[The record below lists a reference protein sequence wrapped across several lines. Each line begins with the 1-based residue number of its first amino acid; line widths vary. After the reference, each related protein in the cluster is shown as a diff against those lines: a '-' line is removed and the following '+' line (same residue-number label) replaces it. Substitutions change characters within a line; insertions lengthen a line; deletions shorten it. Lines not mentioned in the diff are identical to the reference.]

1 MAINP
6 VRGVKNQNRRFF
18 MTENE
23 KQKVAIFR
31 FSVIH
36 EFVGGAKLS
45 RREKRRLLKEKCA
58 RKWDIPF
65 SDRTR
70 ISRSAIVRWIRLYN
84 DSGGQLESLY
94 PKDRSD
100 NGKSRAID
108 KETGLNLIHLRR
120 EMPNATVPV
129 LIHTMNERGLSAP
142 GKDLKPTTVYRFLH
156 AQNLMKPPEGQKQD
170 RRKFEAEL
178 PNDIWQSDVMHGPMV
193 TVGER
198 KRKSYLI
205 AFIDDHSRLIPYA
218 RFYLSEK
225 LNSFLDAFEKAL
237 LKRGLPRKL
246 YVDNGPAYRS
256 KHLEHITASLG
267 IALIHA
273 RPYKP
278 EGKGKVERFFRTVR
292 MQFLAEVG
300 HMSLDE
306 LNGAFGL
313 WIREVYHQRVHSG
326 TGKKPLDRFTSRMEC
341 LRACPDDLK
350 DHFRMI
356 ARRRVAKDRTLTL
369 DGNLFEAPVKLIGQ
383 RVDLLYHKDSPK
395 SVEVRWQQKSYGYL
409 TPVDL
414 KINCKVKRDK
424 NRHTQISPE
433 RHEPSG
439 GKVWET

>member
-1 MAINP
+1 M
-6 VRGVKNQNRRFF
+6 
-18 MTENE
+18 MENE
-23 KQKVAIFR
+23 KQRVSIFR

-36 EFVGGAKLS
+36 EFVGGAALS
-45 RREKRRLLKEKCA
+45 RRERRRLLKEKCA

-70 ISRSAIVRWIRLYN
+70 ISRSAILRWIRLYN
-84 DSGGQLESLY
+84 ESGGQLESLY

-120 EMPNATVPV
+120 EMPDATVPV
-129 LIHTMNERGLSAP
+129 LIRIMNERGLSAP
-142 GKDLKPTTVYRFLH
+142 DKGLKSTTVYRFLH

-218 RFYLSEK
+218 RFYLSER
-225 LNSFLDAFEKAL
+225 LASFLDAFEKAL

-246 YVDNGPAYRS
+246 YVDNGAAYRS

-278 EGKGKVERFFRTVR
+278 EGKGKIERFFRTVR
-292 MQFLAEVG
+292 MQFLAEVDQ
-300 HMSLDE
+300 MSLDE
-306 LNGAFGL
+306 LNGAFDL
-313 WIREVYHQRVHSG
+313 WVRQVYHQRVHSG
-326 TGKKPLDRFTSRMEC
+326 TGKKPIDRFTSRMEC
-341 LRACPDDLK
+341 LRAAPDDLK

-356 ARRRVAKDRTLTL
+356 AKRRVSKDRTLTL
-369 DGNLFEAPVKLIGQ
+369 DGNLFEAPVPLIGQ
-383 RVDLLYHKDSPK
+383 RVDLLYHMDSPK
-395 SVEVRWQQKSYGYL
+395 KVEVRWQQKSYGYL
-409 TPVDL
+409 TAVDL
-414 KINCKVKRDK
+414 NVNCRVKRDK
-424 NRHTQISPE
+424 NNQAQISSESHTPT
-433 RHEPSG
+433 G
-439 GKVWET
+439 GKIW

>member
-1 MAINP
+1 MRP
-6 VRGVKNQNRRFF
+6 
-18 MTENE
+18 
-23 KQKVAIFR
+23 
-31 FSVIH
+31 
-36 EFVGGAKLS
+36 
-45 RREKRRLLKEKCA
+45 
-58 RKWDIPF
+58 
-65 SDRTR
+65 
-70 ISRSAIVRWIRLYN
+70 
-84 DSGGQLESLY
+84 
-94 PKDRSD
+94 
-100 NGKSRAID
+100 
-108 KETGLNLIHLRR
+108 
-120 EMPNATVPV
+120 
-129 LIHTMNERGLSAP
+129 P
-142 GKDLKPTTVYRFLH
+142 G
-156 AQNLMKPPEGQKQD
+156 GQKQD

-198 KRKSYLI
+198 QRKSYLI

-218 RFYLSEK
+218 QFYLSEK
-225 LNSFLDAFEKAL
+225 LASFLDVFEKAL

-246 YVDNGPAYRS
+246 YVDNGAAYRS

-278 EGKGKVERFFRTVR
+278 QGKGKIERFFRTVR

-300 HMSLDE
+300 QMSLDE
-306 LNGAFGL
+306 LNGAFEQ

-341 LRACPDDLK
+341 LRASPDDLK

-369 DGNLFEAPVKLIGQ
+369 DGNLFEAPVQLIGE

-395 SVEVRWQQKSYGYL
+395 SVEVRFQQKSYGYL

-414 KINCKVKRDK
+414 KVNCKVKRDK
-424 NRHTQISPE
+424 NNQPQISSE
-433 RHEPSG
+433 RHKPSG
-439 GKVWET
+439 GKVWEL

>member
-1 MAINP
+1 
-6 VRGVKNQNRRFF
+6 

-36 EFVGGAKLS
+36 EFVGGAKLG
-45 RREKRRLLKEKCA
+45 RKEKRRLLREKCA

-70 ISRSAIVRWIRLYN
+70 ISRSAILRWVRLYN

-129 LIHTMNERGLSAP
+129 LIRTMTERGLSAP
-142 GKDLKPTTVYRFLH
+142 GKDLKSTTVYRFLH
-156 AQNLMKPPEGQKQD
+156 AQNLMNPPEGQKQD

-225 LNSFLDAFEKAL
+225 LASFLDAFEKAL

-246 YVDNGPAYRS
+246 YVDNGAAYRS

-273 RPYKP
+273 KPYKP
-278 EGKGKVERFFRTVR
+278 EGKGKIERWFRTLR
-292 MQFLAEVG
+292 GQFLTQVG
-300 HMSLDE
+300 QMSLDE
-306 LNGAFGL
+306 LNGAFDL
-313 WIREVYHQRVHSG
+313 WIREVYHQRVHSA
-326 TGKKPLDRFTSRMEC
+326 TGQKPLDRFTSRMEC
-341 LRACPDDLK
+341 LRASPDDLK

-409 TPVDL
+409 TSVDL

-424 NRHTQISPE
+424 NNHTQISSE
-433 RHEPSG
+433 RHKPSG

>member
-1 MAINP
+1 M
-6 VRGVKNQNRRFF
+6 KTQKRRFF

-23 KQKVAIFR
+23 KQRVAIFR

-36 EFVGGAKLS
+36 EFVGGAALS
-45 RREKRRLLKEKCA
+45 RRERRRLLKEKCA
-58 RKWDIPF
+58 RKWDIPS

-70 ISRSAIVRWIRLYN
+70 ISRSAILRWIRLYN
-84 DSGGQLESLY
+84 ESGAQFESLY

-120 EMPNATVPV
+120 EMPDATVPV
-129 LIHTMNERGLSAP
+129 LIRIMHERDLSAP
-142 GKDLKPTTVYRFLH
+142 GKDLKSATVYRFLH
-156 AQNLMKPPEGQKQD
+156 AQNLMKFPEGQKQD

-178 PNDIWQSDVMHGPMV
+178 PNDMWQSDVMHGPMV

-225 LNSFLDAFEKAL
+225 LASFLDAFEKAL

-246 YVDNGPAYRS
+246 YVDNGAAYRS
-256 KHLEHITASLG
+256 KHLELITASLG

-292 MQFLAEVG
+292 MQFLAEVDQ
-300 HMSLDE
+300 MSLDE
-306 LNGAFGL
+306 LNGAFDL
-313 WIREVYHQRVHSG
+313 WVRKVYHQQLHSG

-341 LRACPDDLK
+341 LRAAPDDLK
-350 DHFRMI
+350 DHFRMV
-356 ARRRVAKDRTLTL
+356 ARRRVARDRTLTL
-369 DGNLFEAPVKLIGQ
+369 DGKLFEAPVKLIGQ
-383 RVDLLYHKDSPK
+383 RVDLLYHKDSPN
-395 SVEVRWQQKSYGYL
+395 SVEVRWQQKSYGYV
-409 TPVDL
+409 TAVDL
-414 KINCKVKRDK
+414 NVNCRVKRDK
-424 NRHTQISPE
+424 NNQAQISPE
-433 RHEPSG
+433 GNKPTA
-439 GKVWET
+439 GKIW

>member
-1 MAINP
+1 
-6 VRGVKNQNRRFF
+6 

-23 KQKVAIFR
+23 KQRVAIFR

-36 EFVGGAKLS
+36 EFVGGAVLS
-45 RREKRRLLKEKCA
+45 RTERRQLLKDKCA
-58 RKWDIPF
+58 RKWDIPS

-70 ISRSAIVRWIRLYN
+70 ISRSAILRWIRLYN
-84 DSGGQLESLY
+84 ESGGRLEALY

-108 KETGLNLIHLRR
+108 EETGLNLIRLRR
-120 EMPNATVPV
+120 EMTDATVPV
-129 LIHTMNERGLSAP
+129 LIRIMDERGLSLP
-142 GKDLKPTTVYRFLH
+142 GKDLKSTTVYRFLH
-156 AQNLMKPPEGQKQD
+156 DQNLMKPPEGQNQD

-178 PNDIWQSDVMHGPMV
+178 PNDMWQSDVMHGPMV

-225 LNSFLDAFEKAL
+225 LTSFLDAFEKAL

-246 YVDNGPAYRS
+246 YVDNGAAYRS

-278 EGKGKVERFFRTVR
+278 QGKGKIERFFRTVR
-292 MQFLAEVG
+292 MQFLTEVDR
-300 HMSLDE
+300 MSLDE
-306 LNGAFGL
+306 LNGAFDL
-313 WIREVYHQRVHSG
+313 WIRQVYHQRVHSG

-341 LRACPDDLK
+341 LRASPEDLK

-356 ARRRVAKDRTLTL
+356 ARRRVGKDRTITL

-395 SVEVRWQQKSYGYL
+395 SIEVHWQQKSYGYL
-409 TPVDL
+409 TVVDL
-414 KINCKVKRDK
+414 NVNCRVKRDK
-424 NRHTQISPE
+424 NNQAQISSESYTPT
-433 RHEPSG
+433 G
-439 GKVWET
+439 GKIW

>member
-1 MAINP
+1 
-6 VRGVKNQNRRFF
+6 

-23 KQKVAIFR
+23 KQRVAIFR

-36 EFVGGAKLS
+36 EFVGGAALS
-45 RREKRRLLKEKCA
+45 LREKRRLMKQRCA

-70 ISRSAIVRWIRLYN
+70 LSRSAILRWIRIYK
-84 DSGGQLESLY
+84 DSGERLESLY
-94 PKDRSD
+94 PKGRSD
-100 NGKSRAID
+100 IGKSRAID
-108 KETGLNLIHLRR
+108 KETGLNLIHLRQ
-120 EMPNATVPV
+120 EMPEATVPV
-129 LIHTMNERGLSAP
+129 LIRTMKKRSLLLPDKE
-142 GKDLKPTTVYRFLH
+142 LKPTTVYRFLH
-156 AQNLMKPPEGQKQD
+156 AQNLMKPPEDQKQD

-193 TVGER
+193 SVGER
-198 KRKSYLI
+198 QRKSYLI

-225 LNSFLDAFEKAL
+225 LTSFLDAFEKAL

-246 YVDNGPAYRS
+246 YVDNGAAYRS

-278 EGKGKVERFFRTVR
+278 QGKGKIERWFRTLR
-292 MQFLAEVG
+292 GQFLTEVG
-300 HMSLDE
+300 QMSLDE
-306 LNGAFGL
+306 LNGALEL
-313 WIREVYHQRVHSG
+313 WIREVYHQRVHSA
-326 TGKKPLDRFTSRMEC
+326 TGHRPLDRFTSRMEC

-350 DHFRMI
+350 DHFRII

-369 DGNLFEAPVKLIGQ
+369 DGNLFEAPVQLIGQ
-383 RVDLLYHKDSPK
+383 RVDLLYHRDSPK
-395 SVEVRWQQKSYGYL
+395 RVEVRWQQKSYGFL

-414 KINCKVKRDK
+414 KVNCRVKRDK
-424 NRHTQISPE
+424 NNQAQISPE
-433 RHEPSG
+433 RHKPSG
-439 GKVWET
+439 GKVWEP

>member
-1 MAINP
+1 
-6 VRGVKNQNRRFF
+6 

-23 KQKVAIFR
+23 KQRVAIFR

-36 EFVGGAKLS
+36 EFVGGAALS
-45 RREKRRLLKEKCA
+45 RRGKRRLMKQKCA

-70 ISRSAIVRWIRLYN
+70 LSRSAILRWIRIYK
-84 DSGGQLESLY
+84 DSGERLESLY
-94 PKDRSD
+94 PKGRSD
-100 NGKSRAID
+100 IGKSRAID
-108 KETGLNLIHLRR
+108 KETGLNLIHLRQ
-120 EMPNATVPV
+120 EMPEATVPV
-129 LIHTMNERGLSAP
+129 LIRTMKKRSLLLPDKE
-142 GKDLKPTTVYRFLH
+142 LKPTTVYRFLH
-156 AQNLMKPPEGQKQD
+156 AQNLMKPPEDQKQD

-193 TVGER
+193 SVGER
-198 KRKSYLI
+198 QRKSYLI

-225 LNSFLDAFEKAL
+225 LTSFLDAFEKAL

-246 YVDNGPAYRS
+246 YVDNGAAYRS

-278 EGKGKVERFFRTVR
+278 QGKGKIERWFRTLR
-292 MQFLAEVG
+292 GQFLTEVEQ
-300 HMSLDE
+300 MSLDE
-306 LNGAFGL
+306 LNGALEL
-313 WIREVYHQRVHSG
+313 WIREVYHQRVHSA
-326 TGKKPLDRFTSRMEC
+326 TGHRPLDRFTSRMEC

-350 DHFRMI
+350 DHFRII

-369 DGNLFEAPVKLIGQ
+369 DGNLFEAPVQLIGQ
-383 RVDLLYHKDSPK
+383 RVDLLYHRDSPK
-395 SVEVRWQQKSYGYL
+395 RVEVRWQQKSYGFL

-414 KINCKVKRDK
+414 KVNCRVKRDK
-424 NRHTQISPE
+424 NNQAQISPE
-433 RHEPSG
+433 RHKPSG
-439 GKVWET
+439 GKVWEP

>member
-1 MAINP
+1 
-6 VRGVKNQNRRFF
+6 

-23 KQKVAIFR
+23 KQRVAIFR

-36 EFVGGAKLS
+36 EFVGGAVLS
-45 RREKRRLLKEKCA
+45 RTERRRLLKDKCA
-58 RKWDIPF
+58 RKWDIPL

-70 ISRSAIVRWIRLYN
+70 ISRSAILRWIRLYN
-84 DSGGQLESLY
+84 ESGGRLESLY

-108 KETGLNLIHLRR
+108 KETGLNLIHIRR
-120 EMPNATVPV
+120 EMPDATVPV
-129 LIHTMNERGLSAP
+129 LIRIMNERDLSAP
-142 GKDLKPTTVYRFLH
+142 GKDLKSTTVYRFLH
-156 AQNLMKPPEGQKQD
+156 AQNLMKPPEGQNQD

-225 LNSFLDAFEKAL
+225 LTSFLDAFEKAL

-246 YVDNGPAYRS
+246 YVDNGAAYRS

-278 EGKGKVERFFRTVR
+278 QGKGKIERFFRTVR
-292 MQFLAEVG
+292 MQFLIEVDR
-300 HMSLDE
+300 MSLDE
-306 LNGAFGL
+306 LNGAFDL
-313 WIREVYHQRVHSG
+313 WIRQVYHQRIHSG

-341 LRACPDDLK
+341 LRASPEDLK

-356 ARRRVAKDRTLTL
+356 ARRRVGKDRTITL

-395 SVEVRWQQKSYGYL
+395 KVEVHWQQKSYGYL
-409 TPVDL
+409 TVVDL
-414 KINCKVKRDK
+414 NVNCRVKRDK
-424 NRHTQISPE
+424 NNQAQISSESHTPT
-433 RHEPSG
+433 G
-439 GKVWET
+439 GKIW

>member
-1 MAINP
+1 
-6 VRGVKNQNRRFF
+6 

-23 KQKVAIFR
+23 KQRVAIFR

-36 EFVGGAKLS
+36 EFVGGAVLS
-45 RREKRRLLKEKCA
+45 RTERRQLLKDKCA
-58 RKWDIPF
+58 RKWDIPS

-70 ISRSAIVRWIRLYN
+70 ISRSAILRWIRIYN
-84 DSGGQLESLY
+84 ESGGRLESLY

-108 KETGLNLIHLRR
+108 KETGLNMIHLRR
-120 EMPNATVPV
+120 EMPDATVPV
-129 LIHTMNERGLSAP
+129 LIRIMNERDLSAP
-142 GKDLKPTTVYRFLH
+142 GKDLKSTTVYRFLH
-156 AQNLMKPPEGQKQD
+156 AQNLMKPPEGQNQD

-225 LNSFLDAFEKAL
+225 LTSFLDAFEKAL

-246 YVDNGPAYRS
+246 YVDNGAAYRS

-278 EGKGKVERFFRTVR
+278 QGKGKIERFFRTVR
-292 MQFLAEVG
+292 MQFLTEVDR
-300 HMSLDE
+300 MSLDE
-306 LNGAFGL
+306 LNGAFDL
-313 WIREVYHQRVHSG
+313 WIRQVYHQRVHSG

-341 LRACPDDLK
+341 LRASPEDLK

-356 ARRRVAKDRTLTL
+356 ARRRVGKDRTITL

-395 SVEVRWQQKSYGYL
+395 KVEVHWQQKSYGYL
-409 TPVDL
+409 TVVDL
-414 KINCKVKRDK
+414 NVNCRVKRDK
-424 NRHTQISPE
+424 NNQAQISSESHTPT
-433 RHEPSG
+433 G
-439 GKVWET
+439 GKIW

>member
-1 MAINP
+1 
-6 VRGVKNQNRRFF
+6 

-23 KQKVAIFR
+23 KQSVAIFR

-36 EFVGGAKLS
+36 EFVGGAVLS
-45 RREKRRLLKEKCA
+45 RVEKRRLIKEKCA

-70 ISRSAIVRWIRLYN
+70 ISRSALLRWVRLYK
-84 DSGGQLESLY
+84 DSGGRLQSLY
-94 PKDRSD
+94 PKGRSD
-100 NGKSRAID
+100 VGKSRAID

-120 EMPNATVPV
+120 EMPDATVPV
-129 LIHTMNERGLSAP
+129 LIRTMEKRNLLLP

-156 AQNLMKPPEGQKQD
+156 AQNLMNPPEGHKQD

-198 KRKSYLI
+198 QRKSYLI

-225 LNSFLDAFEKAL
+225 LTSFLDAFEKAL

-246 YVDNGPAYRS
+246 YVDNGAAYRS

-273 RPYKP
+273 KPYQP
-278 EGKGKVERFFRTVR
+278 EGKGKIERWFRTLR
-292 MQFLAEVG
+292 GQFLSEVG
-300 HMSLDE
+300 SVSLDE
-306 LNGAFGL
+306 LNGALAL
-313 WIREVYHQRVHSG
+313 WIREAYHQRVHSG
-326 TGKKPLDRFTSRMEC
+326 TRHTPLDRFTSRMEC

-369 DGNLFEAPVKLIGQ
+369 DGNLFEAPVQLIGQ
-383 RVDLLYHKDSPK
+383 RVDLLYHRDSPK
-395 SVEVRWQQKSYGYL
+395 RVEVRWQQKSYGYL
-409 TPVDL
+409 TSVDL
-414 KINCKVKRDK
+414 KVNCRVKRDK
-424 NRHTQISPE
+424 NNQAQISPE
-433 RHEPSG
+433 RHKPSG
-439 GKVWET
+439 GKVWEP

>member
-1 MAINP
+1 METE
-6 VRGVKNQNRRFF
+6 KRRFF

-23 KQKVAIFR
+23 KQRVAIFR

-36 EFVGGAKLS
+36 EFVGGAALN
-45 RREKRRLLKEKCA
+45 RRERRRLLKEKCA

-70 ISRSAIVRWIRLYN
+70 ISRSAVLRWIRLYN
-84 DSGGQLESLY
+84 ESGGQLESLY

-108 KETGLNLIHLRR
+108 EETGLNLIHLRR
-120 EMPNATVPV
+120 EMPDVTVPA
-129 LIHTMNERGLSAP
+129 LIRSMEQRNLLPP

-156 AQNLMKPPEGQKQD
+156 AQNLMTPPAGQKQD
-170 RRKFEAEL
+170 RRKYEAEL

-225 LNSFLDAFEKAL
+225 LTSFLDAFEKAL

-246 YVDNGPAYRS
+246 YVDNGAAYRS

-278 EGKGKVERFFRTVR
+278 EGKGKIERWFRTVR
-292 MQFLAEVG
+292 GQFLTEAG
-300 HMSLDE
+300 QMSLDE
-306 LNGAFGL
+306 LNGAFEL
-313 WIREVYHQRVHSG
+313 WIRELYHQRVHSA
-326 TGKKPLDRFTSRMEC
+326 TGLKPLDRFTSRMEC
-341 LRACPDDLK
+341 LRAAPDDLK

-356 ARRRVAKDRTLTL
+356 ARRRVSKDRTITL
-369 DGNLFEAPVKLIGQ
+369 DGNLFEAPVKLIGR

-395 SVEVRWQQKSYGYL
+395 KVEVHWQQKSYGYL
-409 TPVDL
+409 SAVDL
-414 KINCKVKRDK
+414 HINCRVKRDK
-424 NRHTQISPE
+424 NNQARISSENHTPT
-433 RHEPSG
+433 G
-439 GKVWET
+439 GKIW